1 MNSIWSKGKM
11 EMLGRTKSSI
21 AYFGRHYKVPS
32 VGALLVLLFLLM
44 GIFAPWIAPRD
55 PIRVSPRDSL
65 RPPGGEFL
73 LGTDI
78 LGRDL
83 LSRIIHGAR
92 VSLLIAFAAVG
103 IGAIVGTVLGMFAG
117 WERKIEMPLM
127 RLMDVLLCFPGI
139 IVALSI
145 VAILGRNVENIILAI
160 ALYRIPQF
168 ARLAYG
174 LTLSIK
180 ENTYIEAA
188 AAIGVPSRRIMTR
201 YILPNILAPI
211 VVQFSL
217 MVPGAIMTVAG
228 LSFLGLGI
236 KPPTPEWGSML
247 QNSITW
253 SRSAPHVMIFPGVAL
268 MLVVL
273 GFNMLG
279 DGLRDFLDPRIRKV

>member
-1 MNSIWSKGKM
+1 MI
-11 EMLGRTKSSI
+11 RRPKSSI
-21 AYFGRHYKVPS
+21 GYFIRHFKVPS
-32 VGALLVLLFLLM
+32 VGALIVLLFLLM
-44 GIFAPWIAPRD
+44 GIFAPWIAPKD

-65 RPPGGEFL
+65 RPPGREYL
-73 LGTDI
+73 LGTDA

-83 LSRIIHGAR
+83 LSRIVYGSR

-103 IGAIVGTVLGMFAG
+103 IGAIVGTFLGMLAG

-145 VAILGRNVENIILAI
+145 VAILGRGIENIIIAI

-168 ARLAYG
+168 SRLAYG
-174 LTLSIK
+174 LTLSTK

-188 AAIGVPSRRIMTR
+188 AAIGVSDRRIMMR
-201 YILPNILAPI
+201 YILPNILAPV

-247 QNSITW
+247 QKSIVW
-253 SRSAPHVMIFPGVAL
+253 SREAPYVMIFPGLAL

-279 DGLRDFLDPRIRKV
+279 DGLRDFLDPRIRKA

>member
-1 MNSIWSKGKM
+1 M
-11 EMLGRTKSSI
+11 ETLRRTSSPI
-21 AYFGRHYKVPS
+21 AYFIRHYKIPS
-32 VGALLVLLFLLM
+32 VGALLVLLFLFM
-44 GIFAPWIAPRD
+44 GILAPWISPKD
-55 PIRVSPRDSL
+55 PLHVSPRDSL
-65 RPPGGEFL
+65 KPPGPEFL

-83 LSRIIHGAR
+83 LSRIIYGAR
-92 VSLLIAFAAVG
+92 VSLLIALAAVA
-103 IGAIVGTVLGMFAG
+103 IGAFIGVVLGMLAG
-117 WERKIEMPLM
+117 WQRKIEMPIM

-145 VAILGRNVENIILAI
+145 VAIFGRSIENLIIAI

-168 ARLAYG
+168 SRLCHG
-174 LTLSIK
+174 LTLATK
-180 ENTYIEAA
+180 ENAYIEAA
-188 AAIGVPSRRIMTR
+188 AAIGVSNRRIMTHH
-201 YILPNILAPI
+201 ILPNILAPI
-211 VVQFSL
+211 VVQISL

-247 QNSITW
+247 QKSIVW
-253 SRSAPHVMIFPGVAL
+253 SRDAPHIMIFPGLAL

-279 DGLRDFLDPRIRKV
+279 DGLRDFLDPRTRKV

>member
-1 MNSIWSKGKM
+1 M
-11 EMLGRTKSSI
+11 RTLRRTSSTI
-21 AYFGRHYKVPS
+21 AYFIRHYKIPS

-44 GIFAPWIAPRD
+44 GIFAPWIAPKD
-55 PIRVSPRDSL
+55 PLHVSPRDSL
-65 RPPGGEFL
+65 KPPGREFL
-73 LGTDI
+73 LGTDV

-83 LSRIIHGAR
+83 LSRIIYGAR
-92 VSLLIAFAAVG
+92 VSLLIAVAAVA
-103 IGAIVGTVLGMFAG
+103 IGAFIGVVLGMLAG
-117 WERKIEMPLM
+117 WERKIEMPIM

-145 VAILGRNVENIILAI
+145 VSILGRSIENLIIAI

-168 ARLAYG
+168 SRLCYG
-174 LTLSIK
+174 LTLAIK

-188 AAIGVPSRRIMTR
+188 AAVGVSNRRTITHH
-201 YILPNILAPI
+201 ILPNILAPI
-211 VVQFSL
+211 VVQVSL
-217 MVPGAIMTVAG
+217 MIPGAIMTVAA

-247 QNSITW
+247 QKSIVW
-253 SRSAPHVMIFPGVAL
+253 SRDAPHVMIFPGAAL

-279 DGLRDFLDPRIRKV
+279 DGLRDFLDPRIKKV